1 MSKFTNF
8 LYPVADLGSDRGA
21 TPYRSY
27 LTGMVHAPGLADVRL
42 IEYFRPLA
50 DEDAAQVARRLI
62 ARRYGS
68 REFIIVEGERP
79 AGFYCLRSGK
89 ARIFRTAPDGRE
101 QTFRLVGPGDT
112 FAEVPVFDEGP
123 NPATVEAIEES
134 EAILV
139 PATVL
144 SDVMREHPEVAMLFL
159 EQFARRL
166 RSFTELIE
174 QISLQTV
181 QGRLARYLYQL
192 AREEGVR
199 TPEGIVVPREITQQD
214 LASLV
219 GSVREVVSRT
229 LKVMGEDGI
238 VRVRKKD
245 IVICDPVALSRLL

>member
-1 MSKFTNF
+1 
-8 LYPVADLGSDRGA
+8 
-21 TPYRSY
+21 
-27 LTGMVHAPGLADVRL
+27 MVRPPDLADVRR
-42 IEYFRPLA
+42 IGFFSPLA
-50 DEDAAQVARRLI
+50 EDDAGRVARRLI

-79 AGFYCLRSGK
+79 AGFYVLRSGK

-101 QTFRLVGPGDT
+101 QTFRLVSPGDT

-139 PATVL
+139 PTAVL
-144 SDVMREHPEVAMLFL
+144 DDVMREHPEVAHLILRHFS
-159 EQFARRL
+159 ARL
-166 RSFTELIE
+166 RSFTELVE

-181 QGRLARYLYQL
+181 QGRIARYLYQL

-199 TPEGIVVPREITQQD
+199 TTEGIVVPREITQQD

-229 LKVMGEDGI
+229 LKVMEEDGI
-238 VRVRKKD
+238 VQVRRKD
-245 IVICDPVALSRLL
+245 IVICDVRALSQLL